1 VRVLILTITTGQGHH
16 AAGMSISE
24 ALTARGA
31 QVLTIDV
38 YKEISSLL
46 YNGVNKGYLF
56 STKYVSKPYR
66 SFYNHF
72 ERKGKSSDFSVFN
85 LINLLISNK
94 FEEKIRSFNPDF
106 IVCTHVFAA
115 QLVNELKRRGMY
127 LDIPAMGIV
136 TDYTIHPFWEDTS
149 RVEYINLAS
158 NLFYHK
164 AKTRGIDKSR
174 LLSFGIPVQEK
185 FTISRSKKDARCI
198 LQIPEDKPV
207 ILLMGGS
214 MGYGNMCDTVEQIEA
229 FEDDFTLLV
238 VCGRNSKQRR
248 RILDMHPNKNRYV
261 YGFVDNVDVMM
272 DAADCII
279 TKPGGLTITE
289 AMAKKLP
296 MILVN
301 PIPGQEERNVDF
313 LVNNGVALSVKKT
326 FTVGDALYFL
336 FNTSGRLEAI
346 RERFDAISNPNATN
360 DIADFIVNFKKA
372 VNNDDN

>member
-1 VRVLILTITTGQGHH
+1 MRVLILTITTGQGHH
-16 AAGMSISE
+16 AAGMSVSD

-56 STKYVSKPYR
+56 STRYVSKPYR
-66 SFYNHF
+66 SFYNLF

-94 FEEKIRSFNPDF
+94 FEEKIHDFNPDF

-115 QLVNELKRRGMY
+115 QVVNELKRRGMY
-127 LDIPAMGIV
+127 LDVPAMGIV
-136 TDYTIHPFWEDTS
+136 TDYTIHPFWEDAP
-149 RVEYINLAS
+149 RIEYINLAS

-164 AKTRGIDKSR
+164 AKERGIDKTR
-174 LLSFGIPVQEK
+174 LLSFGIPIKDK
-185 FTISRSKKDARCI
+185 FTRKIPKNKACDI
-198 LQIPEDKPV
+198 LQIPKDKPV

-214 MGYGNMCDTVEQIEA
+214 MGYGNMCTLVEHIESLD
-229 FEDDFTLLV
+229 EEFTLLV
-238 VCGRNSKQRR
+238 VCGKNSKQRR
-248 RILDMHPNKNRYV
+248 RILDMHPNHNRYV
-261 YGFVDNVDVMM
+261 YGYVDNVDVMM
-272 DAADCII
+272 DAADCIV

-313 LVNNGVALSVKKT
+313 LVNNGVALSVNKM
-326 FTVGDALYFL
+326 FTIGDALYFL
-336 FNTSGRLEAI
+336 FNASDRLKSI

-360 DIADFIVNFKKA
+360 DIADFIVNYKKGGGC
-372 VNNDDN
+372 DDD